1 MNGGQDLGGQMGFGP
16 VLPEPN
22 EPIFHADWEAR
33 MLALNVAAGA
43 MGHWTIDEIRH
54 AREAI
59 PPADYLSLS
68 YYEIWY
74 EGLRT
79 VLQRHG
85 FATPAELDSGAPG
98 GTGTTPK
105 RVLKGTDVPAVLRR
119 GFPYEREAA
128 APARFKVGDK
138 VRTIVMHPQHHTRLP
153 RYARGK
159 QGMVERVTGSLS
171 SRSHRPWSCLAAP
184 TTRTCREP
192 QDKKRRNLAQGSG
205 AIASCRIVWVRD
217 YGWSRETSGVLRLRP
232 SPPPRRLHRPRA

>member
-16 VLPEPN
+16 VVPEPN
-22 EPIFHADWEAR
+22 EPAFHGEWEKR

-54 AREAI
+54 ARESI

-74 EGLRT
+74 AGLRD
-79 VLQRHG
+79 VLLRHG
-85 FATPAELDSGAPG
+85 FATPEELENGKPAQPG
-98 GTGTTPK
+98 TAPK
-105 RVLKGTDVPAVLRR
+105 RVLKGEDVPAVLRR

-128 APARFKVGDK
+128 APARFAVGDK

-159 QGMVERVTGSLS
+159 TGVVERVTGCHVFPDTGAHGEPETAQWLYTIVFTGPELWGRDADPS
-171 SRSHRPWSCLAAP
+171 SSVSIEAWESYL
-184 TTRTCREP
+184 EP
-192 QDKKRRNLAQGSG
+192 A
-205 AIASCRIVWVRD
+205 
-217 YGWSRETSGVLRLRP
+217 
-232 SPPPRRLHRPRA
+232 